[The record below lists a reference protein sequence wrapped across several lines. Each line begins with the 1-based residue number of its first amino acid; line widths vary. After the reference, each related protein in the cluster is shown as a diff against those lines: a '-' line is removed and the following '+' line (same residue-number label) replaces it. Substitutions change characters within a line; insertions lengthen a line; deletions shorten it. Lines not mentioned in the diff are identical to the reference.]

1 MIEVVRA
8 VWRDQ
13 VSLPVLHRLAS
24 HHTIAWFLFRV
35 RWQLLEP
42 TLTPGYPDLLKAYLE
57 FRQILKKNN
66 DKALGGGAQL
76 IIMGH
81 GSVDDPDGTMI

>member
-1 MIEVVRA
+1 
-8 VWRDQ
+8 
-13 VSLPVLHRLAS
+13 
-24 HHTIAWFLFRV
+24 
-35 RWQLLEP
+35 LEP